1 MHASIASSH
10 EEFHHAP
17 EEALSIAI
25 GRLQQ
30 SGERLTAP
38 RRAVLDVLARHH
50 DHLTADE
57 VAEILAE
64 AGIHRATVYRTFDV
78 LTRSGIIAQRQRP
91 GAAMGY
97 HLVTAPAGHEH
108 LHAVCRSCGQVT
120 VLPADTFDGM
130 STAIHSA
137 TGFSLEPEQ
146 SALVGLCAACRPDV

>member
-25 GRLQQ
+25 VRLQQ

-57 VAEILAE
+57 VAEILAQ

-91 GAAMGY
+91 GAAVGY

-108 LHAVCRSCGQVT
+108 LHAVCRSCGTVA
-120 VLPADTFDGM
+120 VLPADAFDRV
-130 STAIHSA
+130 SSAIRVE
-137 TGFSLEPEQ
+137 TGFSIEPEQ
-146 SALVGLCAACRPDV
+146 SALVGLCTGCRPNA